1 MEFYQFKDLL
11 VTLLVGAAVLIPVVG
26 VTARFALGPLIEKF
40 TRARTVQI
48 ETLAGEVG
56 ALRTDVEGLRDELRQ
71 QETELKRLRDATDF
85 ERQLKG

>member
-40 TRARTVQI
+40 TRARSVQI